1 MVSRSP
7 RIVLWRKMQVG
18 GRRSKAWGVGE
29 ENWPKGFRGIWV
41 EESVVMSST
50 YLNLL
55 LRKYPFYIPVGASSQ
70 DQSFLTLTLLTFG
83 AGGFFV
89 IRGFPVPCRTF
100 NSIPSCDSLLMP
112 QNISRLYQLSTE
124 GKIPP
129 IITHREPWVTVI
141 CLHWPE
147 DGCLTQTHTQH
158 FHSSWV
164 TMQGHTSLGWAW
176 ILCPKKT
183 APDCLH
189 LDTHRC
195 PGFWLPGAFLF
206 LPVFLWFLSIRK
218 FLVCLS

>member
-129 IITHREPWVTVI
+129 SSPIENPGSRWSAFTGQRMDVWPRLTPSIFTLAEWRCKGIHHWVEHESCV
-141 CLHWPE
+141 LRRRR
-147 DGCLTQTHTQH
+147 LTACT
-158 FHSSWV
+158 
-164 TMQGHTSLGWAW
+164 W
-176 ILCPKKT
+176 ILIG
-183 APDCLH
+183 ALVS
-189 LDTHRC
+189 
-195 PGFWLPGAFLF
+195 GFLGPFCFSQFSSDFYPSGNS
-206 LPVFLWFLSIRK
+206 LSA
-218 FLVCLS
+218 